1 MLQQCTNPLN
11 VKPLTI
17 TYNCFKSLFPS
28 SFVSLSK
35 LKKEIMSTIKD
46 KKWKRKQEQTN
57 PTNPTGNR
65 NIDTN
70 KFDIDEKTIKDQQ
83 NKK

>member
-1 MLQQCTNPLN
+1 
-11 VKPLTI
+11 
-17 TYNCFKSLFPS
+17 
-28 SFVSLSK
+28 
-35 LKKEIMSTIKD
+35 MSTIKD
-46 KKWKRKQEQTN
+46 KKWKRTQEQTN

>member
-1 MLQQCTNPLN
+1 
-11 VKPLTI
+11 
-17 TYNCFKSLFPS
+17 
-28 SFVSLSK
+28 
-35 LKKEIMSTIKD
+35 MSTIKD
-46 KKWKRKQEQTN
+46 KKWKRKHEQDN

-70 KFDIDEKTIKDQQ
+70 KFDIDEETIKDQQ